1 MSNYF
6 LYAEDDRDDID
17 ILQEMM
23 RKHQYPKR
31 LISVSNGYLLLQ
43 YLQQIKRG
51 DAYPCLIILEAKLPR
66 LNGMETL
73 QLLKT
78 DDLYRLIPV
87 IVFSTRLCT
96 ADKLLC
102 EELGA
107 EIVEK
112 PTTYSTWQNVLSQ
125 FYTYSDD

>member
-51 DAYPCLIILEAKLPR
+51 DAYPCLIILEAKLPQ

-125 FYTYSDD
+125 FYTYSDE